1 MVQVIQRLLPLLSEH
16 FSLRGA
22 AAALSTLKDL
32 AELNLAEV
40 VVGESR
46 GMLEEQLLIAVSETN
61 DAVFVKVAELFFV
74 IMTSDGLI

>member
-1 MVQVIQRLLPLLSEH
+1 
-16 FSLRGA
+16 LRGA

-40 VVGESR
+40 VVRESR
-46 GMLEEQLLIAVSETN
+46 GMLEKQLLIAVSETS
-61 DAVFVKVAELFFV
+61 DAVFIKVAELFFV

>member
-16 FSLRGA
+16 FTLRA
-22 AAALSTLKDL
+22 AAATLSTLKDL

-46 GMLEEQLLIAVSETN
+46 GMLEKQLLIAIGETS
-61 DAVFVKVAELFFV
+61 DAVFIKVAELFFL